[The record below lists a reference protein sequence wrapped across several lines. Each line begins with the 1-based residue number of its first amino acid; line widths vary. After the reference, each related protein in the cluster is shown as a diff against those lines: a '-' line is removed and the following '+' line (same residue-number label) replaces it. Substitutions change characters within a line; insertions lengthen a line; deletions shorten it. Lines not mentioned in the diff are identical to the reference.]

1 MSAKMM
7 FKELGYS
14 WQEDEY
20 SIKYTKVLNKR
31 WIFKDEIQIIFY
43 KYSGTINI
51 FSSTPGNI
59 RIELN
64 LYDAMDKQLKELGWK
79 E

>member
-31 WIFKDEIQIIFY
+31 WIFKDKIQIIFY
-43 KYSGTINI
+43 KFSGTINI
-51 FSSTPGNI
+51 FNNTLDNI
-59 RIELN
+59 KIELN
-64 LYDAMDKQLKELGWK
+64 LYDAIDKQLKELEWK